1 MAFSCL
7 RGLPLN
13 ILISLI
19 PFIMLLLALVGTYF
33 HNDQGVLDHF
43 RAYCRDVAPTLG
55 PKVMKTLTDVIQSRH
70 IVGILGCVGLLWIAT
85 RVLRSLRIA
94 LNIVFGAQKK
104 RAMLRGIAVDLLV
117 IVLVRIL
124 LFVSMTLS
132 PAVQLRTL
140 FETIDSMLFRID
152 RIKCRREP
160 LLPPAFC
167 SPHIISVDAILTC
180 SAATVRHFSAAAAR
194 SAPLAR

>member
-1 MAFSCL
+1 MIEKAMPIAESSPNGMGIYGKTVAF
-7 RGLPLN
+7 
-13 ILISLI
+13 
-19 PFIMLLLALVGTYF
+19 
-33 HNDQGVLDHF
+33 
-43 RAYCRDVAPTLG
+43 VA
-55 PKVMKTLTDVIQSRH
+55 M
-70 IVGILGCVGLLWIAT
+70 
-85 RVLRSLRIA
+85 
-94 LNIVFGAQKK
+94 
-104 RAMLRGIAVDLLV
+104 
-117 IVLVRIL
+117 
-124 LFVSMTLS
+124 
-132 PAVQLRTL
+132 VQLRTL

>member
-1 MAFSCL
+1 LTADNINNPKLFKLPDFLARKKISGEGNKGRFGGQPWGHPIVLLSSTKFTDNDSKRLAVRPFSSMHL
-7 RGLPLN
+7 SSRLLP
-13 ILISLI
+13 
-19 PFIMLLLALVGTYF
+19 
-33 HNDQGVLDHF
+33 
-43 RAYCRDVAPTLG
+43 
-55 PKVMKTLTDVIQSRH
+55 
-70 IVGILGCVGLLWIAT
+70 
-85 RVLRSLRIA
+85 RSLHWPA
-94 LNIVFGAQKK
+94 N
-104 RAMLRGIAVDLLV
+104 
-117 IVLVRIL
+117 
-124 LFVSMTLS
+124 LS
-132 PAVQLRTL
+132 PQKPSPHLSSPSNSCDFHVGGAFVNHGSDIIPALQLRTL